1 MTRLKL
7 ALGVLV
13 ALVVALGIGY
23 VWGASGKG
31 ALTSA
36 LDDMK
41 QQVDVAEARGHLLDA
56 RVSLYNVNFG
66 DASRQFEEA
75 SAPLSWASSTSRS
88 TWRPGCWRR
97 SSIRHRTRRLR
108 RRSPRSSSPGRS
120 DYFAIVARSST
131 VIFRS
136 EAASAACEI
145 TSGLPSCRITARR

>member
-75 SAPLSWASSTSRS
+75 SAPLRRVQDRYQSEGKKAAAETIAAAIERVAEGQRLAAKLDQTSNAKAAEA
-88 TWRPGCWRR
+88 
-97 SSIRHRTRRLR
+97 LA
-108 RRSPRSSSPGRS
+108 
-120 DYFAIVARSST
+120 AIKLA
-131 VIFRS
+131 
-136 EAASAACEI
+136 
-145 TSGLPSCRITARR
+145 GQK

>member
-23 VWGASGKG
+23 AWGASGKR

-41 QQVDVAEARGHLLDA
+41 QQLDVAEARGHLLDA

-75 SAPLSWASSTSRS
+75 NAPLRRVQDRYQSEGKKAAAETIAAAIERVAEGQRLAAKLDQTSNAKAAEA
-88 TWRPGCWRR
+88 
-97 SSIRHRTRRLR
+97 LA
-108 RRSPRSSSPGRS
+108 
-120 DYFAIVARSST
+120 AIKLA
-131 VIFRS
+131 
-136 EAASAACEI
+136 
-145 TSGLPSCRITARR
+145 GQK

>member
-23 VWGASGKG
+23 VWGASGKP

-36 LDDMK
+36 LDDTK
-41 QQVDVAEARGHLLDA
+41 QQLDLAEARGHLLDA

-75 SAPLSWASSTSRS
+75 NAPL
-88 TWRPGCWRR
+88 RR
-97 SSIRHRTRRLR
+97 VQDRYQSEGKKAAAETIAAAIERAAEGQRLAAKL
-108 RRSPRSSSPGRS
+108 
-120 DYFAIVARSST
+120 DQTANAKAAEALDAIKLA
-131 VIFRS
+131 
-136 EAASAACEI
+136 
-145 TSGLPSCRITARR
+145 GQK